1 MSTLGPVASTATLRA
16 GWRVIGR
23 GVREEKGWVALAIVG
38 ATVYGIMTVG
48 TAWVIG
54 RIVHDTVAP
63 AIAAQSIATP
73 DLVRAALI
81 LVAVVLVNVVGIVVR
96 RVAAGVAVYNLGA
109 TYRRRVTRQ
118 YLRLPLAWH
127 HRHPSGQLLSNANS
141 DVESTWNVFQPLPMA
156 FGVVVMLVF
165 AAVQMVL
172 VDPFLAAIGLTVFPM
187 LLVVNLLFQ
196 RAMSPKVTRV
206 QQMRAEVSEVAH
218 ESFEAALVVKS
229 LGREDQEAE
238 RFTAVTHELR
248 DANIS
253 VGRSRGVFDPAIE
266 AIPTIGTLA
275 VIAVGA
281 WRIGTGHITA
291 AEVVQIAYLFSI
303 LAFPVRALGWV
314 LAEMPRSVV
323 GWDRVHGVLNATG
336 SMTYGTATVPERG
349 AGTVQAQ
356 NVSYAY
362 EVDVEHGGTERNPAL
377 SGVTLDIPA
386 GGTTAVVGP
395 TGSGKSTLTNLV
407 VRLVDPDSG
416 EVRLDGVDLRE
427 VRRGGV
433 PEAAA
438 LVSQQTFMFDDTVRG
453 NVTLGT
459 ERTDDEVWAALRVAQ
474 GHGFVG
480 RLPAGLDTRVGERGT
495 SLSGGQRQRVA
506 LARAVIR
513 EPQLL
518 VLDDATSAVDP
529 AVEQQI
535 LAALRQAS
543 SGTTVLVV
551 AYRMATITLADD
563 IVYLEEGRVVDHGT
577 HDELLGRCD
586 GYQRLVTAYAREAA
600 ERAAVAADEERA
612 TVGSRPMSMRSAPPV
627 DHTGIESGQG
637 RSTWQ
642 TLKRGVELSPEIR
655 RGIGV
660 TIALAVL
667 STVGKL
673 LVPFVVQRTTDEGIL
688 AAGGPDAGIVLRYVL
703 LAMVGVAVTAL
714 CSYFVNVRLFTASE
728 NGLSSLRIKAFRH
741 IHDLSVLTQNTE
753 RRGSLVSRVTS
764 DVDTISMFVQF
775 GGLMFMVNIAQLLL
789 ATRAHGHLQPAAR
802 GRRVGLLRPAVLHH
816 PPVPGHRRPG
826 LHRGSRA
833 GRRHARRRSPRRSSE
848 RRPSARTASRTAPP
862 SGSTSAVEAHR
873 RSAVRAQ
880 TRAVMAF
887 TTGQLVSGLTT
898 AVVIVVGTLLAVNG
912 SLTLGEL
919 LAFLF
924 LVNLFTTPVQQATEI
939 LNEMQNAVAGWRRV
953 IGIIDTRADVAD
965 PAETRASSCRAA
977 RSPCGFDD
985 VVVRLPGRRDR
996 APRRVAADRPA
1007 VPGGDRGGDRFGQVD
1022 AGQAADPADGPVQRR
1037 GHHRRRRPATSP
1049 VRRRCGTASS
1059 WCRRRASSSTR
1070 SLLDNIRFGAPE
1082 ATEDDVRLTLDRA
1095 GPRLVAGH
1103 AAAGSRAPTSAS
1115 AASRC
1120 RPASGSWSRSPA
1132 PTSPTRTC
1140 WSSTRRRPPSTRAPR
1155 SGSSGPSTA

>member
-23 GVREEKGWVALAIVG
+23 GVREEKGWVALAIAG

-141 DVESTWNVFQPLPMA
+141 DVEATWNVFQPLPMA

-238 RFTAVTHELR
+238 RFTAVTQELR

-291 AEVVQIAYLFSI
+291 AEVVQVAYLFSI

-323 GWDRVHGVLNATG
+323 GWDRVHGVLDATG

-349 AGTVQAQ
+349 AGTVQAK

-433 PEAAA
+433 PEVGRPGVAAD
-438 LVSQQTFMFDDTVRG
+438 LHVRRHRARQRHPRHRAHRRRG
-453 NVTLGT
+453 LGT
-459 ERTDDEVWAALRVAQ
+459 PCGSPRAT
-474 GHGFVG
+474 GSSG

-513 EPQLL
+513 QPQLL

-551 AYRMATITLADD
+551 AYRMATITLADE

-612 TVGSRPMSMRSAPPV
+612 TVG
-627 DHTGIESGQG
+627 
-637 RSTWQ
+637 
-642 TLKRGVELSPEIR
+642 
-655 RGIGV
+655 
-660 TIALAVL
+660 
-667 STVGKL
+667 
-673 LVPFVVQRTTDEGIL
+673 
-688 AAGGPDAGIVLRYVL
+688 
-703 LAMVGVAVTAL
+703 
-714 CSYFVNVRLFTASE
+714 
-728 NGLSSLRIKAFRH
+728 
-741 IHDLSVLTQNTE
+741 
-753 RRGSLVSRVTS
+753 
-764 DVDTISMFVQF
+764 
-775 GGLMFMVNIAQLLL
+775 
-789 ATRAHGHLQPAAR
+789 
-802 GRRVGLLRPAVLHH
+802 
-816 PPVPGHRRPG
+816 
-826 LHRGSRA
+826 
-833 GRRHARRRSPRRSSE
+833 
-848 RRPSARTASRTAPP
+848 
-862 SGSTSAVEAHR
+862 
-873 RSAVRAQ
+873 
-880 TRAVMAF
+880 
-887 TTGQLVSGLTT
+887 
-898 AVVIVVGTLLAVNG
+898 
-912 SLTLGEL
+912 
-919 LAFLF
+919 
-924 LVNLFTTPVQQATEI
+924 
-939 LNEMQNAVAGWRRV
+939 
-953 IGIIDTRADVAD
+953 
-965 PAETRASSCRAA
+965 
-977 RSPCGFDD
+977 
-985 VVVRLPGRRDR
+985 
-996 APRRVAADRPA
+996 ADR
-1007 VPGGDRGGDRFGQVD
+1007 
-1022 AGQAADPADGPVQRR
+1022 
-1037 GHHRRRRPATSP
+1037 
-1049 VRRRCGTASS
+1049 
-1059 WCRRRASSSTR
+1059 
-1070 SLLDNIRFGAPE
+1070 
-1082 ATEDDVRLTLDRA
+1082 
-1095 GPRLVAGH
+1095 
-1103 AAAGSRAPTSAS
+1103 
-1115 AASRC
+1115 
-1120 RPASGSWSRSPA
+1120 
-1132 PTSPTRTC
+1132 
-1140 WSSTRRRPPSTRAPR
+1140 
-1155 SGSSGPSTA
+1155 